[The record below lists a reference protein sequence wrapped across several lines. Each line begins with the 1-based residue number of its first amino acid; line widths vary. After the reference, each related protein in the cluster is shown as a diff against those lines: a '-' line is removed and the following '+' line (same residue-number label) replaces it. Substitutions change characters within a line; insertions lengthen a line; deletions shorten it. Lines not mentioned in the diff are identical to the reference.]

1 MPHLTPDRA
10 GRPALPATAL
20 LPAGLAPKR
29 MLSSAVWR
37 HDRNR
42 RAALL
47 ASVAFGVSLAAGSP
61 AAAQDAGWRAAPV
74 SGDFNAAVNWSP
86 ATVPTGTAFFGA
98 SNTTA
103 LSFSAAIT
111 VVGGFTFN
119 AGAPAYTFT
128 IGSGRLLEL
137 TGAGVI
143 NNSSNAPTFLNSNAL
158 FFSNAS
164 TAGNATITNS
174 GDGFLDFNDTSTAG
188 SATITN
194 GGTSNLR
201 FFGTSTAGNA
211 TITHSGSGFLQ
222 FFGTSTAA
230 APDHQRRRLPRVRPP
245 ARRAAPPSP
254 TTTV

>member
-1 MPHLTPDRA
+1 MTRA
-10 GRPALPATAL
+10 SMNDAASHARSSRPACLPATAL

-61 AAAQDAGWRAAPV
+61 AAAQDASWLAVPG
-74 SGDFNAAVNWSP
+74 SGDFNTAANWSP

-103 LSFSAAIT
+103 LSFSAGNT

-128 IGSGRLLEL
+128 IGSGRILQF

-143 NNSSNAPTFLNSNAL
+143 NNSSNAPIFRNSGAL

-164 TAGNATITNS
+164 TAGSAKITNNNS
-174 GDGFLDFNDTSTAG
+174 LAFFDTSTAG

-194 GGTSNLR
+194 NSNFLT
-201 FFGTSTAGNA
+201 FNNSSTAGNA
-211 TITHSGSGFLQ
+211 TITK
-222 FFGTSTAA
+222 
-230 APDHQRRRLPRVRPP
+230 P
-245 ARRAAPPSP
+245 AL
-254 TTTV
+254 